1 MNINIYQKYKVII
14 TITGSELSEENET
27 IYDNIF
33 TNYHSKASITMDGG
47 ELLNKIADHLK
58 DNYLS
63 EFRVVLNEL
72 RFDYFNY
79 NNGENEHI
87 CYKILEDIES
97 KGEDNGQDKL

>member
-33 TNYHSKASITMDGG
+33 EEYHSKATITIDGK
-47 ELLNKIADHLK
+47 ELLNKIANNLK
-58 DNYLS
+58 DNYFS
-63 EFRVVLNEL
+63 EFCVLLNEL
-72 RFDYFNY
+72 HFDYFNY

-87 CYKILEDIES
+87 CYEIIEDLES
-97 KGEDNGQDKL
+97 KDGNNEK